1 MALFTAKDG
10 KQIEI
15 RPARRQDAAAIIAFA
30 KVLFQSTDQVLTL
43 PEEYTISVQDEE
55 LFIESHTTDP
65 NALLLVATCGDEV
78 VALLNFKCYPK
89 KKIRHSGEF
98 GISVHPAFQGIGIGR
113 HIIKTFLDWA
123 KQSSQVEKVILNV
136 FHTNA
141 AAIQLYKNLGFIEE
155 GRMLKAAKQHDGSY
169 VDIISMA
176 IFTAS

>member
-10 KQIEI
+10 KQIDI

-55 LFIESHTTDP
+55 LFIDSHTTDP
-65 NALLLVATCGDEV
+65 NALLLVATYNDTV

-89 KKIRHSGEF
+89 KKVRHSGEF
-98 GISVHPAFQGIGIGR
+98 GISVHPSFQGLGIGR
-113 HIIKTFLDWA
+113 CITATLLDWA
-123 KQSSQVEKVILNV
+123 KQHPQVEKVILNV

-141 AAIQLYKNLGFIEE
+141 AAIQLYKSLGFVEE
-155 GRMLKAAKQHDGSY
+155 GRMLKAAKQPDGSY
-169 VDIISMA
+169 IDIISMA
-176 IFTAS
+176 IFTP

>member
-55 LFIESHTTDP
+55 LFIDSHTTDR
-65 NALLLVATCGDEV
+65 NALLLVAVYNDAV

-89 KKIRHSGEF
+89 KKIQHSGEF
-98 GISVHPAFQGIGIGR
+98 GVSVHPAFQGLGIGR
-113 HIIKTFLDWA
+113 RIIETFLAWA
-123 KQSSQVEKVILNV
+123 KQSAQVEKVILNV

-141 AAIQLYKNLGFIEE
+141 TAMQLYKNLGFVEE
-155 GRMLKAAKQHDGSY
+155 GRMQKAAKQQDGSY

-176 IFTAS
+176 IFTL